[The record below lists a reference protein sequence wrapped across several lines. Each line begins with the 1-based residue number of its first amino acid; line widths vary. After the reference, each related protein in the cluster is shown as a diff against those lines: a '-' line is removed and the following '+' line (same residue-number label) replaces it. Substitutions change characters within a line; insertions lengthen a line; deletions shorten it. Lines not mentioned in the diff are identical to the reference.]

1 MSLIYGNSPY
11 NCGSVILAMAEQ
23 QSFCLRLTESTCSH
37 HPAAQEGGSKVCS
50 LSFQRHRLLG
60 LQPGAWNGTRRERE
74 KRQLEWANMWCPR
87 TCVSVCVCVCARSHK
102 VAEVNSWGSVVH
114 LQPDRTLLCFQCD
127 LHKQVTQEAAAVR
140 RGVHTLFPTHTQS
153 YIYTHNCQV
162 LKKVRTNRQRKEAGQ
177 VKDGDVVVKMMPVER
192 LLNASGL
199 CWRNNNNSN

>member
-1 MSLIYGNSPY
+1 MVTLHTIVVRWFWWWLSSRASVSVLPSP
-11 NCGSVILAMAEQ
+11 
-23 QSFCLRLTESTCSH
+23 
-37 HPAAQEGGSKVCS
+37 PAATILPRKKAAAKSA
-50 LSFQRHRLLG
+50 LLVFNATVSSDFS
-60 LQPGAWNGTRRERE
+60 QAPGMEQGERERKDSWSE
-74 KRQLEWANMWCPR
+74 Q
-87 TCVSVCVCVCARSHK
+87 TCGAHAPVCVCVCARSHK

-114 LQPDRTLLCFQCD
+114 LQPDRTLLSFQCD

-153 YIYTHNCQV
+153 YIYTHTCQV